1 VFVPKEHGD
10 RVHVQQHFR
19 DSHAGPDGET
29 VMHEY
34 LVDAAF
40 DGGGHLVA
48 IDVDPRVLP
57 WHECPGA
64 LAGAQRLV
72 GVAIS
77 DIPARVRSELVRA
90 TACTHLNSTLRVLAD
105 VPALAPMLPG

>member
-1 VFVPKEHGD
+1 
-10 RVHVQQHFR
+10 VQQHFR
-19 DSHAGPDGET
+19 DSYAGSEGET

-40 DGGGHLVA
+40 DGAGRLVA

-57 WHECPGA
+57 WQACPGA
-64 LAGAQRLV
+64 LAGAQGLV

-77 DIPARVRSELVRA
+77 DIPMRVRSDLVS
-90 TACTHLNSTLRVLAD
+90 TSACTHLNSTLRALAD
-105 VPALAPMLPG
+105 AHSLARQV